1 MVRRGRVAL
10 IEPVGSHGGM
20 DYYDLG
26 LCRGLI
32 AAGWQV
38 GWYTCAE
45 TPDPT
50 LSGLHFHP
58 AYKGIWGKANRWKRA
73 MLYLFG
79 TLRTL
84 WSATLASER
93 VCHLHFFHGAPE
105 ELLLLCLA
113 KLFGR
118 KVILT
123 VHDVESFAGDSPR
136 GLVRRI
142 YGLADRFIV
151 HNQTSRQ
158 ELITVLGGSPAKI
171 AVIAHGNYLDA
182 LGPVPLRSEAR
193 LALSIPSQAK
203 VALFFGQ
210 IKEVKGL
217 DLLLEAV
224 PAVVDAV
231 PDLILVIAGR
241 PWKNDFSRYEEQI
254 ERLGIGASCRLHIR
268 FIADQEVGLFYA
280 AADVVVLPYR
290 RIYQSGV
297 LLLAMS
303 YGRAVLVSDL
313 PGMTEI
319 VTEGDNGFVFAS
331 GSSQA
336 LAQTLTRVLTEENE
350 RVRAAERALEYVQTR
365 HDWTHLATQTA
376 SVYASL

>member
-1 MVRRGRVAL
+1 MGKHGRVAL

-32 AAGWQV
+32 AAGWKV

-45 TPDPT
+45 TSNPALAG
-50 LSGLHFHP
+50 LSFHP
-58 AYKGIWGKANRWKRA
+58 VYKGIWGKANRWKRA
-73 MLYLFG
+73 LLYLFG
-79 TLRTL
+79 TVRAL
-84 WSATLASER
+84 WGATVAGER
-93 VCHLHFFHGAPE
+93 ICHLHFFHGAPE
-105 ELLLLCLA
+105 ELLVLCLA

-118 KVILT
+118 KVVLT

-136 GLVRRI
+136 GVVRRI
-142 YGLADRFIV
+142 YGWADRLIV
-151 HNQTSRQ
+151 HNQTSRR
-158 ELITVLGGSPAKI
+158 ELVTVLGASLAKI

-182 LGPVPLRSEAR
+182 LGPVPSGLEAR
-193 LALSIPSQAK
+193 LALGIPSQAK

-224 PAVVDAV
+224 PAVAAGV
-231 PDLILVIAGR
+231 PDFVLVIAGR
-241 PWKNDFSRYEEQI
+241 PWKNDFSRYEAQI
-254 ERLGIGASCRLHIR
+254 ERLGIASSCRLHIR
-268 FIADQEVGLFYA
+268 FIADGEVGLFYA

-303 YGRAVLVSDL
+303 YGKAVLVSDL
-313 PGMTEI
+313 AGMTEI
-319 VTEGDNGFVFAS
+319 VTEGDNGYVFPS
-331 GSSQA
+331 GSSAAIGKA
-336 LAQTLTRVLTEENE
+336 LAHILSEDEE
-350 RVRAAERALEYVQTR
+350 RAHVAERALVYVQTR
-365 HDWTHLATQTA
+365 HDWTQLAAQTA
-376 SVYASL
+376 AVYGSL

>member
-1 MVRRGRVAL
+1 MVKRRCVAL

-32 AAGWQV
+32 ADGWQV

-45 TPDPT
+45 TPDPALPG
-50 LSGLHFHP
+50 LSFHP
-58 AYKGIWGKANRWKRA
+58 AYRGIWGKTNRWKRA
-73 MLYLFG
+73 FFYLLG
-79 TLRTL
+79 TVRSL
-84 WSATLASER
+84 SKATLAGER
-93 VCHLHFFHGAPE
+93 ICHLHFFHGAPE
-105 ELLLLCLA
+105 ELLVLCLA

-118 KVILT
+118 KVVLT

-136 GLVRRI
+136 GVVRRI
-142 YGLADRFIV
+142 YGFADRLIV

-158 ELITVLGGSPAKI
+158 ELIAVLGGSPAKI

-182 LGPVPLRSEAR
+182 LGPVPSGPEAR
-193 LALSIPSQAK
+193 LALGIPSQAK

-217 DLLLEAV
+217 DLLLEAL
-224 PAVVDAV
+224 PAVAGAV
-231 PDLILVIAGR
+231 PDLVLVIAGR
-241 PWKNDFSRYEEQI
+241 PWKNDFSRYERQI
-254 ERLGIGASCRLHIR
+254 EQLGLASRCRLHIR
-268 FIADQEVGLFYA
+268 FIADQEIGTFYA

-303 YGRAVLVSDL
+303 YGKAVLVSDL

-319 VTEGDNGFVFAS
+319 VTEGETGYIFAS

-336 LAQTLTRVLTEENE
+336 LAQALTGVLTKEEE
-350 RVRAAERALEYVQTR
+350 RGRTAERALVYVKTQ
-365 HDWTHLATQTA
+365 HDWTCLATQTA
-376 SVYASL
+376 AVYASL